1 MASQVTECPAQSAP
15 ETNLYPRFRQT
26 IMHFTSNHHALIHHC
41 YVKASCIDLPLLR
54 QTIMHCY
61 VKASC
66 IDPPLLVSVSVSSG
80 KLSGSTWR
88 LIIRFQKLPPG
99 KGSPSMTSLHLMS
112 SQVTSRRICD
122 VLPTDDSDVTGVGP
136 KTTGV
141 NVMTSTAA
149 FPVHWS
155 GTFKQNLQQTRLRLR
170 QQTISFEVCS

>member
-26 IMHFTSNHHALIHHC
+26 IMHFTSNHHALIH
-41 YVKASCIDLPLLR
+41 
-54 QTIMHCY
+54 HCY